1 MMKILALD
9 LGDQWTGIAISDPL
23 HIIARPLTT
32 VATADLINFLATILP
47 EERITTVVLGYP
59 KTLKGT
65 ESDQT
70 RKIKEMGLQLHTQFP
85 TVHWIWWDERL
96 TSKQAANIVRPK
108 NKNEKLSTH
117 AVAAALLLMGYL
129 ESLKFQSE

>member
-1 MMKILALD
+1 MKILALD

-32 VATADLINFLATILP
+32 VATHELIPFLTTTLH

-59 KTLKGT
+59 KTLAGK
-65 ESDQT
+65 ESEQT
-70 RKIKEMGLQLHTQFP
+70 RKIKEMGIQLHTQFP
-85 TVHWIWWDERL
+85 TVNWVWWDERL
-96 TSKQAANIVRPK
+96 TSKQAAHIVRPK
-108 NKNEKLSTH
+108 NKTDKLTTH

-129 ESLKFQSE
+129 ESLKLQSE